1 MLAKKPHHDFLAKL
15 GHSTHKLFD
24 KFGTLLVAR
33 IPDFIERFD
42 D

>member
-1 MLAKKPHHDFLAKL
+1 MLAKKHHHLIEKL

-24 KFGTLLVAR
+24 KFGTLVVAR
-33 IPDFIERFD
+33 IPDIIERFD